1 MLYRKEE
8 AVAIKGKPIRRRTKG
23 SIRKIA
29 MIIAVSLAG
38 VSTAAIISGIIAYD
52 AFFLR
57 YERPDYATYPGMY
70 CYERFEGTLKRETL
84 SVRSGEV
91 DLAAYYYPVESQKGL
106 VVVVHGMHSGADDY
120 LPIIEAMV
128 KGGYAVF
135 AYDATGNYSS
145 GGESGIGM
153 CQQLRDLD
161 AVLDFLAS
169 SEKYADMPKL
179 LIGHSWGGYAA
190 ASVLSLHKEVKAAVC
205 IAPMCNGSTV
215 MVEKSVEYV
224 DKVAYT
230 VKPLFD
236 TYQKYLF
243 GDYTQY
249 NAVDGINSTDIPVLV
264 AQGVDDTVIT
274 PDKLSITAHLDKIT
288 NENVRVYYGT
298 GLQGTH
304 SGIWHSIEA
313 EEYVR
318 KIEKEL
324 LSLEEKKGEKLTSDE
339 LAAFYEN
346 VDHRLYSE
354 VNGELVDLI
363 FKTFEEGLNK

>member
-52 AFFLR
+52 AFFPR
-57 YERPDYATYPGMY
+57 YERPDYAIYPGMY
-70 CYERFEGTLKRETL
+70 CYERFEGTLKREIL

-179 LIGHSWGGYAA
+179 LIGHSWGGFSTMCAPLYHPDVAHLVA
-190 ASVLSLHKEVKAAVC
+190 ISGFVSVDTIQSQIVPFLLAFSRGKLR
-205 IAPMCNGSTV
+205 
-215 MVEKSVEYV
+215 SVEAKENPSYISSTATEAL
-224 DKVAYT
+224 KR
-230 VKPLFD
+230 
-236 TYQKYLF
+236 
-243 GDYTQY
+243 
-249 NAVDGINSTDIPVLV
+249 TDIPVLIIHS
-264 AQGVDDTVIT
+264 VDDKIVSYKKNFL
-274 PDKLSITAHLDKIT
+274 PLKSALADK
-288 NENVRVYYGT
+288 ENVRF
-298 GLQGTH
+298 
-304 SGIWHSIEA
+304 
-313 EEYVR
+313 
-318 KIEKEL
+318 
-324 LSLEEKKGEKLTSDE
+324 LT
-339 LAAFYEN
+339 
-346 VDHRLYSE
+346 
-354 VNGELVDLI
+354 VNGKNHSPNYTDDATKYKDEFFASLKRAAKKKQLETQEQRNDFVASFDWYRMTEQDEAVWSHI
-363 FKTFEEGLNK
+363 FNTLDM